1 MPTQPVCFLEN
12 KKIVA
17 YRKAYSASQH
27 SCFIQ
32 CLMTPTA
39 FVLIHCTVSKKLPRQ
54 FQVWFRHVFK
64 CPILLNISCNLMT
77 NTSQQLQC
85 HSCSSLSVT
94 YGTWENETIETIRQG
109 VDEKQERQHKR
120 PTHSSAFIQMPKACS
135 LASCSRAET
144 VIMLIYRSLCSSFSA
159 LWIEAFHHLSGS
171 ESLLRKKKLS

>member
-1 MPTQPVCFLEN
+1 MFFTEQEDCCLQKSVQCL
-12 KKIVA
+12 
-17 YRKAYSASQH
+17 SAL

-32 CLMTPTA
+32 CLMTLTA

-54 FQVWFRHVFK
+54 FHVWFRHVFK

>member
-1 MPTQPVCFLEN
+1 MPTQPVCFLQN

-27 SCFIQ
+27 SHVSFSA
-32 CLMTPTA
+32 LWHLLPLFLST
-39 FVLIHCTVSKKLPRQ
+39 VLWAKKLPRQ
-54 FQVWFRHVFK
+54 FQVWFRHVVK

-94 YGTWENETIETIRQG
+94 YGTWENKTIETIRQG

-171 ESLLRKKKLS
+171 ESLLRKKKN